1 MESMVSRRKKKRGY
15 TMSAEQRAA
24 SGARLAAYRA
34 KAKEEKARRELEAEA
49 GNPPTEIA
57 DQTPCEHQLEVINGD
72 VPEVP
77 MIPSIERPAD
87 INDPTRRARLAMAQA
102 RILATPEGR
111 LAVARHNAEKEEAQA
126 NVATIAPPS
135 EITPVGSPSLPPSR
149 IGSRE
154 VSLVVRNDGTMV
166 SLYGPC
172 VCGRAKREWHGICLK
187 Q

>member
-1 MESMVSRRKKKRGY
+1 
-15 TMSAEQRAA
+15 MSPEQRAA

-57 DQTPCEHQLEVINGD
+57 DQTPCEHQLEVITGD

-111 LAVARHNAEKEEAQA
+111 LAVARHNAEKEQAEAQ
-126 NVATIAPPS
+126 NVATATLEPQ
-135 EITPVGSPSLPPSR
+135 GQANLPPPR
-149 IGSRE
+149 VGSRE

-172 VCGRAKREWHGICLK
+172 VCGRAKREWHGICLREGNGAA
-187 Q
+187 